1 MPSSSSTALPRK
13 PRNDSRAAVS
23 GRQGL
28 YRFPIDRGMS
38 TNAVTVERLRSI
50 GYELTTLAEMAT
62 QPDRY
67 DGAIPVLLEAFDRE
81 FERLVSIAVTH
92 GFGDGRRM
100 VVFGLS
106 KSTRPA
112 AVSALL
118 SVFEQPEVTK
128 LATDALIKLGA
139 ETARP
144 ALLELLNDPRDWVSR
159 SAARALRTIG

>member
-1 MPSSSSTALPRK
+1 M
-13 PRNDSRAAVS
+13 DCS
-23 GRQGL
+23 G
-28 YRFPIDRGMS
+28 
-38 TNAVTVERLRSI
+38 VERAMGKR
-50 GYELTTLAEMAT
+50 GDPHADHDELLSLKHQAGRGVPNLQWAL
-62 QPDRY
+62 
-67 DGAIPVLLEAFDRE
+67 GNAIQVLWDDRE

-139 ETARP
+139 EAARP